1 MNKTELK
8 TYVNSEIT
16 NLNDDVFDQLE
27 NLMNDTL
34 LTNEKFNL
42 TAITDEESFR
52 ELMIYDSLTV
62 LKYVNLDN
70 KDVLDVGT
78 GAGYP
83 GLPLC
88 LSSKGNFTLLDSTQ
102 KKINH
107 INEYVKNNNIPNC
120 VGVSARA
127 EEYAIKNRDKYDI
140 VISRAVARLNILLE
154 LCIPLVKVGG
164 YFIAMKGSKVEEEIK
179 EAKNAFKKL
188 NCEVVELNKFQLPL
202 SKEER
207 NIVLIKKMETSNKYP
222 RKYSE
227 IKRKPL

>member
-1 MNKTELK
+1 MAAVTIC
-8 TYVNSEIT
+8 S
-16 NLNDDVFDQLE
+16 DF
-27 NLMNDTL
+27 
-34 LTNEKFNL
+34 
-42 TAITDEESFR
+42 
-52 ELMIYDSLTV
+52 
-62 LKYVNLDN
+62 
-70 KDVLDVGT
+70 
-78 GAGYP
+78 GA
-83 GLPLC
+83 L
-88 LSSKGNFTLLDSTQ
+88 

-127 EEYAIKNRDKYDI
+127 EEYAITNRDKYDI